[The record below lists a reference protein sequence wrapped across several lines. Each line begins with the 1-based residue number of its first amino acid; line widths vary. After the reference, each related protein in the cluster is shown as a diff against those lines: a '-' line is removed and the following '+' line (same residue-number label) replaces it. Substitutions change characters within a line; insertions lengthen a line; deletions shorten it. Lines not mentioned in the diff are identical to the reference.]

1 MTQFLGS
8 RFVLAVVDLEASTR
22 FYTEV
27 LGFEIHAR
35 PEGWTFL
42 KRGACYLML
51 GECPGEVPASE
62 LNNHS
67 YFAYMNVEGID
78 ELYEQVVA
86 KGAKILKSLRDED
99 WGQREFSVRTVDGH
113 RIMFGETL

>member
-1 MTQFLGS
+1 MARFLGS
-8 RFVLAVVDLEASTR
+8 RFVLAVVDLDASTR

-27 LGFEIHAR
+27 LGFEIDAR
-35 PEGWTFL
+35 PAGWCFL

-51 GECPGEVPASE
+51 GECPDELPASE

-67 YFAYMNVEGID
+67 YFSYMNVEGIN
-78 ELYEQVVA
+78 ELYGQVVA
-86 KGAKILKSLRDED
+86 KGAKIIKPLRDED
-99 WGQREFSVRTVDGH
+99 WGQREFAVRTVDGH